1 VELCGREIADEV
13 CLKCPT
19 ST

>member
-1 VELCGREIADEV
+1 VELCGREMADEF